1 MGNDDVFD
9 FLISDQK
16 EVFLIMHARETEP
29 DNPAVR
35 LDEKAGIVE
44 LYRSAVEQ
52 YTLEN
57 VDAEV
62 FKLLQN
68 EQNLLVCEIASTENE
83 EETEIDYT
91 YQALIIE

>member
-44 LYRSAVEQ
+44 LYRSKRNGCVFMEKIRERRDRKRTYRRAAFRVRCGR
-52 YTLEN
+52 
-57 VDAEV
+57 VD
-62 FKLLQN
+62 
-68 EQNLLVCEIASTENE
+68 CESRRRKF
-83 EETEIDYT
+83 YC
-91 YQALIIE
+91 